1 MSMPD
6 DPEARIRD
14 LEQPLGDATA
24 GQYPGGSYEAPPTPW
39 PSEPPPSYQPTAAGA
54 DRPRWLANLLL
65 GLGLLVIVGAV
76 VAYLLFG
83 REKTT
88 PGTPV
93 SDGRTTVA
101 SSPRALPSPPGNRP
115 QATVPVIPWPPTAG
129 GSEPTT
135 APPNGKVSVSG
146 VDEHRTI
153 NCEGGDVD
161 VSGVSNTVVITGHC
175 GVVIVSGMQ
184 NVVTVD
190 SADRIEASGISNRVT
205 FHTGAPEVNNS
216 GVENTVE
223 QG

>member
-1 MSMPD
+1 MSVPD

-14 LEQPLGDATA
+14 LEQPHDATT
-24 GQYPGGSYEAPPTPW
+24 GQYPGGSYGAQPTQPW
-39 PSEPPPSYQPTAAGA
+39 PSEPPPPYQPTAAGS
-54 DRPRWLANLLL
+54 DRPRWLSNLLL

-83 REKTT
+83 RERTT

-93 SDGRTTVA
+93 SDGRTTA
-101 SSPRALPSPPGNRP
+101 TSTPRALPSTPGNRP

-146 VDEHRTI
+146 VDERRTVT
-153 NCEGGDVD
+153 CEGGDVD

-175 GVVIVSGMQ
+175 GLVVVSGME
-184 NVVTVD
+184 NVVTID
-190 SADRIEASGISNRVT
+190 SADRIEASGINNRVT
-205 FHTGAPEVNNS
+205 FHSGVPEVNNS
-216 GVENTVE
+216 GIENTVE
-223 QG
+223 KG